1 MDIKM
6 DVSTIYLEW
15 TQRDLNVSNW
25 IAQCTIQPFIQVPS
39 QSFIRS
45 KGCKGGADG
54 RHLEKV
60 SSALQKGKLEVS
72 FLPLHVFMSR
82 CDAWNCGSPLVTMRK
97 ASLGTKLTYWD
108 MEKVWV
114 LDEVVKSFLKS
125 LYLQP
130 SCCLNWEKWIVRA
143 FCIKIHK

>member
-1 MDIKM
+1 MDIRM
-6 DVSTIYLEW
+6 DVSIIYLEW

-25 IAQCTIQPFIQVPS
+25 IAQCAIQPFIQVPS

-45 KGCKGGADG
+45 KGCKGGAVG

-60 SSALQKGKLEVS
+60 SSSSKGETRSLFSALD
-72 FLPLHVFMSR
+72 VFMSR

-97 ASLGTKLTYWD
+97 ASLGTTLIYRD

-130 SCCLNWEKWIVRA
+130 LCYLNWEKWIVRA